1 MSTTQ
6 RSGPRTG
13 QDARAG
19 NVNRG
24 TGRRGQ
30 STARR
35 PDRERF
41 VPAHPWT
48 VAEIETA
55 LATADAPALVRAL
68 DLHPAAPSAAATCPA
83 CGALRAVTA
92 LGRWHWSCEAC
103 GALGSWLA
111 LRQPVAMSVEACVRL
126 AGIVHGIR
134 EVVA

>member
-1 MSTTQ
+1 MHKS
-6 RSGPRTG
+6 
-13 QDARAG
+13 
-19 NVNRG
+19 N
-24 TGRRGQ
+24 
-30 STARR
+30 ARR

-41 VPAHPWT
+41 VPAYRWT

-55 LATADAPALVRAL
+55 IVTADARQLIRAL
-68 DLHPAAPSAAATCPA
+68 DLHLAAPHAAATCPA
-83 CGALRAVTA
+83 CSALRAVTP

-111 LRQPVAMSVEACVRL
+111 LRQPVAVSVEACVRL